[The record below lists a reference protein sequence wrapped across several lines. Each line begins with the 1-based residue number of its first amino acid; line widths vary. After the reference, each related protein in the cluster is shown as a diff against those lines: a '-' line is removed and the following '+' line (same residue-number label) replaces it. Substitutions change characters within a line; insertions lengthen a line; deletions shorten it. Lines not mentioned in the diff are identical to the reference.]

1 MTESVSRDA
10 HAETNAHHASVC
22 KACAMS
28 CGADKPATCQGA
40 ERLGQ
45 LERTVKRLH
54 VAVWIVLIA
63 IIVLLAFWLGQRT
76 QSRRDSMPPEPMGM
90 RNPRGPN
97 GMPNQMRGMNGMN
110 GMNGNPNGKG
120 NFEVRIERSEND
132 KDGKRDDDKP
142 KKRVKRDGDSAQNAG
157 EQSQSPMPPSVK

>member
-1 MTESVSRDA
+1 MTESPSRDA

-28 CGADKPATCQGA
+28 CGANKPATCQGA

-45 LERTVKRLH
+45 LERTVRRLH
-54 VAVWIVLIA
+54 LAVWIALIA
-63 IIVLLAFWLGQRT
+63 LIVLLAFWAFWLGQRT

-110 GMNGNPNGKG
+110 GNPNDKG

-142 KKRVKRDGDSAQNAG
+142 KKRVKRDGDPAQNAG

>member
-76 QSRRDSMPPEPMGM
+76 QSRRDSMPPESMGM
-90 RNPRGPN
+90 RNPRGP
-97 GMPNQMRGMNGMN
+97 N